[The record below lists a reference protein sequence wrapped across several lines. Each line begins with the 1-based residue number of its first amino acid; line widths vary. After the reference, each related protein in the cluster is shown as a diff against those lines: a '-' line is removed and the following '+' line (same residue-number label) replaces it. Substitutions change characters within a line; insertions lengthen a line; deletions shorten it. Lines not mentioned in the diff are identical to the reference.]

1 METKSLIITHLEKL
15 LHFFEKHQ
23 VSGWTQRS
31 KQAIERIQKGQD
43 YKTVLN
49 EFSGTGPGSL
59 TDLDLGAE
67 NRHLIVGSTEKR
79 TSSCKYFPQ
88 KSSPLN
94 TASAKNILQVH
105 SHITYG
111 ILYVH

>member
-59 TDLDLGAE
+59 TDLYLCAE
-67 NRHLIVGSTEKR
+67 NGHLIVGSTEEANKQLQILS
-79 TSSCKYFPQ
+79 TEILTIKYR
-88 KSSPLN
+88 
-94 TASAKNILQVH
+94 IR
-105 SHITYG
+105 
-111 ILYVH
+111 